1 MNSGQR
7 HSSLT
12 TQCCFLKCIAFTIAE
27 VACLHRRHRDF
38 SHSLNFTN
46 VMIPSLVYCRMQTD
60 TNKDGQTKEGRLSNG
75 LCVVTGVESIYSV
88 RLTFHQSSSRRNLEM
103 PQRHVGATRKAS

>member
-1 MNSGQR
+1 
-7 HSSLT
+7 
-12 TQCCFLKCIAFTIAE
+12 
-27 VACLHRRHRDF
+27 
-38 SHSLNFTN
+38 
-46 VMIPSLVYCRMQTD
+46 MIPSLVYCRMQTD
-60 TNKDGQTKEGRLSNG
+60 TNKDGQTKEGRPSEG